1 MCNNEKEFNCRSYTY
16 LDQTIITHGNLCLLS
31 ADSRYTSLNGSMKY
45 RPRALF
51 AEKDCRD
58 ASGRKGKKS
67 FISEITGRNSP
78 PAIDTPL
85 DMQRPVS
92 PKDGFKK
99 PGGGGLS
106 HHQFNGSHPSFVNRI
121 GSKGGG
127 GAPPVDFSNELAYDE
142 PAVELPNFNNKNRD
156 CIYNEFTFE
165 KTYGKQIRFSKRER
179 VVAPGNVLNSRGKRY
194 TDLFNASS
202 KIESLDFGEA
212 IISNV
217 FSPLGAANGKKAKA
231 KRDANQ
237 QIQQTNVQNSPPMV
251 SLTADCQDECL
262 RRGMACRSFIVEYGP
277 SVGTEQCFILEDA
290 AEERPDVLDY
300 SKYGAYFEKICLR
313 GKNVCLNFG

>member
-1 MCNNEKEFNCRSYTY
+1 
-16 LDQTIITHGNLCLLS
+16 
-31 ADSRYTSLNGSMKY
+31 MKY

-78 PAIDTPL
+78 PAIDSPGL
-85 DMQRPVS
+85 QRPVS
-92 PKDGFKK
+92 PAIPKGGFKM
-99 PGGGGLS
+99 PGQLS

-121 GSKGGG
+121 GTKS
-127 GAPPVDFSNELAYDE
+127 GAPDFSNEIAYDE

-179 VVAPGNVLNSRGKRY
+179 VVSPGNVLNSRGKRF
-194 TDLFNASS
+194 TDPFNQTGR
-202 KIESLDFGEA
+202 IESLDFGEA

-217 FSPLGAANGKKAKA
+217 FSPLSKKE
-231 KRDANQ
+231 KRNIN
-237 QIQQTNVQNSPPMV
+237 QIQQTNVQNAPPMV

-313 GKNVCLNFG
+313 GKCTKHY

>member
-1 MCNNEKEFNCRSYTY
+1 MPGHSTYYCEQLCNNEKEFNCRSYTY

-78 PAIDTPL
+78 PAIDSPGL
-85 DMQRPVS
+85 QRPVS
-92 PKDGFKK
+92 PAIPKGGFKM
-99 PGGGGLS
+99 PGQLS

-121 GSKGGG
+121 GTKSGT
-127 GAPPVDFSNELAYDE
+127 PDFSNEIAYDE

-179 VVAPGNVLNSRGKRY
+179 VVSPGNVLNSRGKRF
-194 TDLFNASS
+194 TDPFNQTGR
-202 KIESLDFGEA
+202 IESLDFGEA

-217 FSPLGAANGKKAKA
+217 FSPLSKKE
-231 KRDANQ
+231 KRNIN
-237 QIQQTNVQNSPPMV
+237 QIQQTNVQNAPPMV

-313 GKNVCLNFG
+313 GKCTKHY

>member
-1 MCNNEKEFNCRSYTY
+1 
-16 LDQTIITHGNLCLLS
+16 
-31 ADSRYTSLNGSMKY
+31 MKY

-78 PAIDTPL
+78 PAIDSPVL
-85 DMQRPVS
+85 QRPVS
-92 PKDGFKK
+92 PKSGFK
-99 PGGGGLS
+99 GLT
-106 HHQFNGSHPSFVNRI
+106 HHQFNSSHPSFVNRI
-121 GSKGGG
+121 GSKGG
-127 GAPPVDFSNELAYDE
+127 ATDFGNEIAYDE

-156 CIYNEFTFE
+156 CVYNEFTFE

-179 VVAPGNVLNSRGKRY
+179 VISPGNVLNSRGKRF
-194 TDLFNASS
+194 TDLFNQTRTVD
-202 KIESLDFGEA
+202 SLDFGES

-217 FSPLGAANGKKAKA
+217 FSPGAGKKAK
-231 KRDANQ
+231 RNIN
-237 QIQQTNVQNSPPMV
+237 QIQQTSVQNSPAMV

-313 GKNVCLNFG
+313 GKREHSQV